1 MSSTLPG
8 RGSYEVK
15 NNSLRVQPVCLRGN
29 CTGWVKKRGGG
40 AEGKEAAAAL
50 ETVCACVFRLG
61 VALCYTLAPGLL
73 TPPLPRSQ
81 SKY

>member
-15 NNSLRVQPVCLRGN
+15 NNSLRVQSVCLRGN
-29 CTGWVKKRGGG
+29 CTGWGMWG
-40 AEGKEAAAAL
+40 AEGKEAVAAL
-50 ETVCACVFRLG
+50 ETVCACVLRLG
-61 VALCYTLAPGLL
+61 VVLCYTLAPGLL